1 MLKIAEFVLKNKYFE
16 FNGKVKKHLSGIAIG
31 TMSAPTYAS
40 NLMKK
45 FESNFLKLQDLTS
58 LLWYCYINDVFFIW
72 THGKEKFAPF
82 INLLNN
88 YNSNIKFTH
97 DSNKEHIPIL
107 DLNMNLSGNKVST
120 DLYIK
125 STDRHQYLHYTSYHP
140 EHTKN

>member
-1 MLKIAEFVLKNKYFE
+1 MF
-16 FNGKVKKHLSGIAIG
+16 
-31 TMSAPTYAS
+31 
-40 NLMKK
+40 
-45 FESNFLKLQDLTS
+45 
-58 LLWYCYINDVFFIW
+58 WYCYINDVFFIW
-72 THGKEKFAPF
+72 THGKEKFASF